1 MGTPGDFYAVAL
13 HDARLR
19 AGLIATDRK
28 ERRRRPALT
37 PRLRTALAA
46 GLRALAAAVDARGPT
61 VPADRR
67 LAALR

>member
-1 MGTPGDFYAVAL
+1 MGTPGDFCAVAL

-19 AGLIATDRK
+19 AGLIAKDRK
-28 ERRRRPALT
+28 DRRRRAALR
-37 PRLRTALAA
+37 PRVRTALAA
-46 GLRALAAAVDARGPT
+46 GLRALAAAVDARPPV